1 MTPCCLLQNNHIL
14 LLLLTV
20 SMCGASTASI
30 KDLVTLPPL
39 DLVTVGQER
48 ELHKLMAE
56 LSAGHSLWYELSI

>member
-1 MTPCCLLQNNHIL
+1 MTPCCPRQNNHIL
-14 LLLLTV
+14 LLLLT
-20 SMCGASTASI
+20 TSI

-56 LSAGHSLWYELSI
+56 LSAGHSLWYELPI